1 MMIDAY
7 VASFITMF
15 FLDPYAVSKRWQLVK
30 LIVFF
35 LTHYI
40 LNPDNPPFSMKNYV
54 ALLICLVGN
63 IENLNNLVSEY
74 EWFVFVSD
82 TFEVHGSDAV
92 PVDLHLWEMD
102 PTTPKQGDLE
112 KDIFELPNLIYK
124 PIVGAPQPIGTKCI
138 YADTAVLVSALY
150 ILSLRI

>member
-7 VASFITMF
+7 VASFVTSF
-15 FLDPYAVSKRWQLVK
+15 FLDPYAVSEMRQLVK

-35 LTHYI
+35 LVHYI
-40 LNPDNPPFSMKNYV
+40 LNSDNPSFSMKNYV
-54 ALLICLVGN
+54 ALLICRVGY
-63 IENLNNLVSEY
+63 IEDLNNLVSEY

-102 PTTPKQGDLE
+102 PTAPK
-112 KDIFELPNLIYK
+112 
-124 PIVGAPQPIGTKCI
+124 
-138 YADTAVLVSALY
+138 
-150 ILSLRI
+150 